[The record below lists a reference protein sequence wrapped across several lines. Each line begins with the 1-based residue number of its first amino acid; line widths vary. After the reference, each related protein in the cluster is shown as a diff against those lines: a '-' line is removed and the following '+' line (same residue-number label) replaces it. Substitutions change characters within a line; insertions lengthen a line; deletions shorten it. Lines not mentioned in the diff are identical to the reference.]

1 MRQALRRPRTWAL
14 LLLTLILVL
23 ALRRWVHHAQI
34 ESMSVIV
41 PDDVSATDVAHPSPG
56 RLLQRMTLDVQDI
69 MSRPQRPRLAVLTFD
84 DGPYPVTTPLLL
96 AQLQALHAPAVFFFI
111 GDDARRQP
119 AIAQR
124 AAIPG
129 IEIANHT
136 LTHPQLVGMSV
147 ADQAIEVTEG
157 ASTIAQVSARATRYF
172 RPPHGNY
179 DAATIEAA
187 RGAHQTVALWDV
199 DPGDWRML
207 TADQIVS
214 SVRTHARAP
223 AVILLHNGKQATIE
237 ALPRIVAAYRQA
249 GFTFVT
255 LSELQRRVP
264 LAAIN
269 DPERLSI

>member
-1 MRQALRRPRTWAL
+1 MRQALRRPTTWAL
-14 LLLTLILVL
+14 LVL
-23 ALRRWVHHAQI
+23 AVILIVGMRRWVHHAQI

-41 PDDVSATDVAHPSPG
+41 PDDVLAADVAHPSAAI
-56 RLLQRMTLDVQDI
+56 LLQRMVLDVRDAV
-69 MSRPQRPRLAVLTFD
+69 SRPQRPRLAVLTFD
-84 DGPYPVTTPLLL
+84 DGPYPVTTPLLV
-96 AQLQALHAPAVFFFI
+96 AQLRALHVPAVFFLI

-124 AAIPG
+124 AAVPG

-147 ADQAIEVTEG
+147 AEQAFEVSQG
-157 ASTIAQVSARATRYF
+157 ASAIAHVTAQTTRYF
-172 RPPHGNY
+172 RPPHGNF

-187 RGAHQTVALWDV
+187 RGAHQRVALWDV
-199 DPGDWRML
+199 DPGDWRTL

-237 ALPRIVAAYRQA
+237 ALPHIVDAYRLA

-264 LAAIN
+264 LAEIN
-269 DPERLSI
+269 DPVRLSI

>member
-14 LLLTLILVL
+14 FLLALVL
-23 ALRRWVHHAQI
+23 IVALRRWVHHAQI

-41 PDDVSATDVAHPSPG
+41 PDDVSAADVAQPSAG
-56 RLLQRMTLDVQDI
+56 RLLQRMTLDIQDAV
-69 MSRPQRPRLAVLTFD
+69 SRPQRPRLAVLTFD
-84 DGPYPVTTPLLL
+84 DGPYPVTTPLLV
-96 AQLQALHAPAVFFFI
+96 AQLRALRAPAVFFFI

-124 AAIPG
+124 AASPA

-147 ADQAIEVTEG
+147 AQQAIEVSAG
-157 ASTIAQVSARATRYF
+157 ASAIAQVTAQTTRYF
-172 RPPHGNY
+172 RPPHGNF
-179 DAATIEAA
+179 DAATIAAA

-199 DPGDWRML
+199 DPGDWRTL
-207 TADQIVS
+207 TADQIVH

-223 AVILLHNGKQATIE
+223 AVILLHNGKQATVE

-269 DPERLSI
+269 DPARLNI